1 MEQNKRDKELSL
13 TKKPQSISVN
23 HAPADFS
30 HTKTLVQLS
39 KEIGVERIFNGVA
52 DQLTNFLNYIGC
64 EWNKAQIKDVVEL
77 ICNNYANLTAEQW
90 KLFYVKAKTGAF
102 GDIYGKLSPILFM
115 KWVNTYAAECDYANE
130 QYKIQ
135 QDREIKE
142 VSEEVP
148 VIEGYFEKLLECIT
162 QVTQKQVEDNRLER
176 IAEKRK
182 DWEAKFKSHFC
193 ND

>member
-1 MEQNKRDKELSL
+1 MSL
-13 TKKPQSISVN
+13 TKKLQSISVN

-64 EWNKAQIKDVVEL
+64 EWNKAQIKDVIEL

-130 QYKIQ
+130 QFKIQ
-135 QDREIKE
+135 KDREINE
-142 VSEEVP
+142 VSEEIP
-148 VIEGYFEKLLECIT
+148 VIDGYFDKLIECIN
-162 QVTQKQVEDNRLER
+162 QVANKPETDNKEQR
-176 IAEKRK
+176 IAEKRAE
-182 DWEAKFKSHFC
+182 WEKTFSNYLK
-193 ND
+193 NK

>member
-1 MEQNKRDKELSL
+1 MEQNKKDNELNL
-13 TKKPQSISVN
+13 TKKLQSISVN

-64 EWNKAQIKDVVEL
+64 EWNKAQKQDVVEL

-90 KLFYVKAKTGAF
+90 KLFYVKAKTGSF

-130 QYKIQ
+130 QFKIQ
-135 QDREIKE
+135 KDREINE
-142 VSEEVP
+142 VSEEIP
-148 VIEGYFEKLLECIT
+148 VIDGYFDKLIECIN
-162 QVTQKQVEDNRLER
+162 QVANKPETDNKEQR
-176 IAEKRK
+176 IAERREQWNKT
-182 DWEAKFKSHFC
+182 FKNYF
-193 ND
+193 NK

>member
-1 MEQNKRDKELSL
+1 M

-30 HTKTLVQLS
+30 HTKTLVELS

-64 EWNKAQIKDVVEL
+64 EWNNAQKQDVVEL

-90 KLFYVKAKTGAF
+90 KLFYVKAKTGSF
-102 GDIYGKLSPILFM
+102 GDIYGKLSPIAFM

-130 QYKIQ
+130 QFKIQ
-135 QDREIKE
+135 KDRQINE
-142 VSEEVP
+142 VSEEIP
-148 VIEGYFEKLLECIT
+148 VIDGYFDKLIECIN
-162 QVTQKQVEDNRLER
+162 QVANKPETDNKEQR
-176 IAEKRK
+176 IAERREQWNKT
-182 DWEAKFKSHFC
+182 FKNYF
-193 ND
+193 NK

>member
-1 MEQNKRDKELSL
+1 M
-13 TKKPQSISVN
+13 TKKLQSISVN

-30 HTKTLVQLS
+30 HTKTLVELS

-64 EWNKAQIKDVVEL
+64 EWNKAQIKDVIEL

-130 QYKIQ
+130 QFKIQ
-135 QDREIKE
+135 KDRQINE
-142 VSEEVP
+142 VSEDIP
-148 VIEGYFEKLLECIT
+148 VIDGYFDKLIECINKVANKPET
-162 QVTQKQVEDNRLER
+162 DNKSQR
-176 IAEKRK
+176 IAEKRAE
-182 DWEAKFKSHFC
+182 WEKTFSNYFKK
-193 ND
+193 